1 MSEELTKLY
10 NTMMLVETKGES
22 TKIMGNCLQY
32 LDNLIANARSEEE
45 SSKKRTEDISEE
57 E

>member
-32 LDNLIANARSEEE
+32 LDNLIGKARSEEK
-45 SSKKRTEDISEE
+45 SSEKRIENISEDE
-57 E
+57 

>member
-32 LDNLIANARSEEE
+32 LDNLIAKARSEEN
-45 SSKKRTEDISEE
+45 SSEEQIENVSEE

>member
-32 LDNLIANARSEEE
+32 LDNLIAKARSEEN
-45 SSKKRTEDISEE
+45 SSEKQIENIYEDE
-57 E
+57 